1 MLFRSSVACEHRDY
15 MQECTQLGLDLDD
28 REILFPKDL
37 RAAHERTMA
46 QISFEKNK
54 ADQERFQKAV
64 DRLEKYAWRKGG
76 LLIRPARTQEELAEE
91 GKALHHCVCGY
102 IQRMA
107 EGETAIFF
115 IRKADAPD
123 TPYFTLE
130 LQKKRV
136 IQCRTARNASYTQC
150 PEVLAFVQEWERTVA
165 AKGGVRKKK
174 EEPVA

>member
-1 MLFRSSVACEHRDY
+1 MGNVIFISPNFPTNYWQFCRELRNDGMNVLGIGDCPYDQL
-15 MQECTQLGLDLDD
+15 QEEL
-28 REILFPKDL
+28 RESLCVYYKV
-37 RAAHERTMA
+37 E
-46 QISFEKNK
+46 
-54 ADQERFQKAV
+54 
-64 DRLEKYAWRKGG
+64 RLEKYSCQKDG
-76 LLIRPARTQEELAEE
+76 LLIRPARTQEELAED